1 MKEKTIHVKPYD
13 HDAADEIFSVLFYG
27 TDKEQENGML
37 EIPAASYQL
46 VVSALELIR
55 WDVYGEDYKIIRQA
69 MGIVENLRDVQKRRE
84 WERRFAE

>member
-13 HDAADEIFSVLFYG
+13 YDVADDVFSVLFYG

-55 WDVYGEDYKIIRQA
+55 WDVDGEDYLTIRKA
-69 MGIVENLRDVQKRRE
+69 LGIAEGLRDRQKRRE
-84 WERRFAE
+84 WERRIAE

>member
-13 HDAADEIFSVLFYG
+13 RDAADEVFSVMFYG
-27 TDKEQENGML
+27 TNIERPDGLM

-55 WDVYGEDYKIIRQA
+55 WDVYGENYKIIRQA